1 MPDASTFRAEHD
13 SLADYLL
20 LATSPAE
27 RARPLIPS
35 FSHWEFATTTVG
47 EIATTF
53 HSLRSEVTVALWGN
67 HTPVHDVSWTTDERI
82 ARLGVSPSRV
92 TRLKRALASC
102 GIPDT
107 SFASPP
113 IHRWHPAQ
121 ELPQIGP
128 LNRSGI
134 RELKYRGASVGRA
147 ILQVHPDDDTPITDE
162 HLWPR
167 EWVETSL
174 RSFAWAFD
182 QICALIEQRRSSLVV
197 VFNGRFLH
205 DAAALAAAEAN
216 DLPVL
221 SYDFGGNETDFD
233 LTRDPTHDWSA
244 LQQRML
250 TMFESWDEA
259 ERQAVGSSWFEE
271 RRHHSD
277 PRNAKFVESQR
288 RGNSLDIDSS
298 GPLIVF
304 FSSSGDEVSELDLDW
319 SEYFYGQSGAL
330 QAVVSAVRQIPNAT
344 LAVRTH
350 PHLRH
355 KPRKDVEE
363 WHRDVE
369 QAQPHVHVDEFSD
382 IDSYTLMDQADV
394 VVTYGSTTGVEAAYA
409 GKSVIVMG
417 PSAYDELG
425 CVTRVTSQ
433 DELLR
438 ALIERPVGS
447 QDGAL
452 AYGLMMNRRGF
463 RNEFVATSD
472 TGMVLGG
479 VTLEDSRP
487 LVLHVSN
494 ILKNRQLRKRRR

>member
-1 MPDASTFRAEHD
+1 MPDAPIFRAEHD
-13 SLADYLL
+13 SLADFLL
-20 LATSPAE
+20 LTTSPAE

-35 FSHWEFATTTVG
+35 FSHWEFAIATVG

-53 HSLRSEVTVALWGN
+53 HSLGSEVTVALWGN

-92 TRLKRALASC
+92 SRLKRALTSC
-102 GIPDT
+102 GLPDT

-113 IHRWHPAQ
+113 IHLWQPAQ
-121 ELPQIGP
+121 DLPQIGP
-128 LNRSGI
+128 VNRSGI

-147 ILQVHPDDDTPITDE
+147 ILQVHPDDNTPITDE
-162 HLWPR
+162 HFWPR

-182 QICALIEQRRSSLVV
+182 QMCALIEDRRISLVV

-205 DAAALAAAEAN
+205 DAAALAAAAAYA
-216 DLPVL
+216 LPVL

-244 LQQRML
+244 LQRRML
-250 TMFESWDEA
+250 VMFDSWDVED
-259 ERQAVGSSWFEE
+259 RRAVGSAWFEE

-288 RGNSLDIDSS
+288 RGNSIKIEKA
-298 GPLIVF
+298 GPLIAF

-330 QAVVSAVRQIPNAT
+330 RAVVSAVKEIPNAT
-344 LAVRTH
+344 LVVRTH

-369 QAQPHVHVDEFSD
+369 LAQPHIHLDEFSD
-382 IDSYTLMDQADV
+382 VDSYTLMDEADV

-409 GKSVIVMG
+409 GRPVIVMG

-425 CVTRVTSQ
+425 CATRVTSQ
-433 DELLR
+433 EELRR
-438 ALIERPVGS
+438 ALWERPVGS
-447 QDGAL
+447 KDGSL

-463 RNEFVATSD
+463 RNNFVTTTD

-479 VTLEDSRP
+479 VTLQDSRP
-487 LVLHVSN
+487 LVLHLSN

>member
-1 MPDASTFRAEHD
+1 MAENRLLRAEHA
-13 SLADYLL
+13 SLTEYLKEH
-20 LATSPAE
+20 TTIHE

-35 FSHWEFATTTVG
+35 FSHWEFTTAIVG
-47 EIATTF
+47 EIAATF
-53 HSLRSEVTVALWGN
+53 HSLGSDVTVALWGN

-82 ARLGVSPSRV
+82 ARLGISPSRAI
-92 TRLKRALASC
+92 RLKRALA
-102 GIPDT
+102 GVGLPDAA
-107 SFASPP
+107 FASPP
-113 IHRWHPAQ
+113 LRKWRPAQ
-121 ELPQIGP
+121 DVPEVTS
-128 LNRSGI
+128 LNRCGI
-134 RELKYRGASVGRA
+134 RKLEYRGAAVGRA

-182 QICALIEQRRSSLVV
+182 QICELIEQRRSSLVV

-205 DAAALAAAEAN
+205 DAAALAAAEAY

-250 TMFESWDEA
+250 AMFESWDEA
-259 ERQAVGSSWFEE
+259 DRQAVGSSWFEE

-277 PRNAKFVESQR
+277 PQNAKFVESQR

-330 QAVVSAVRQIPNAT
+330 QAVVSAVNEIPNAT

-409 GKSVIVMG
+409 GKSVFVMG

-425 CVTRVTSQ
+425 CVTRVTSHE
-433 DELLR
+433 ELLR
-438 ALIERPVGS
+438 ALVERPVGS

-463 RNEFVATSD
+463 QNEFVTTTD

-479 VTLEDSRP
+479 VSLKDSRP

-494 ILKNRQLRKRRR
+494 ALKNRQLRKRRR

>member
-1 MPDASTFRAEHD
+1 MADAPTFRAEHD

-47 EIATTF
+47 EIAMTF
-53 HSLRSEVTVALWGN
+53 QSLGSDVTLAVWGN
-67 HTPVHDVSWTTDERI
+67 HTPVHDVSWTTNEVL
-82 ARLGVSPSRV
+82 AHLALSPSR
-92 TRLKRALASC
+92 TARLSKALGKAGLPES
-102 GIPDT
+102 
-107 SFASPP
+107 SFAPP
-113 IHRWHPAQ
+113 PLNRWRPVQ
-121 ELPQIGP
+121 PLPEVAA

-134 RELKYRGASVGRA
+134 RGLEYRGASVGRA
-147 ILQVHPDDDTPITDE
+147 ILQIHPDDDTPISDE
-162 HLWPR
+162 HLWPQA
-167 EWVETSL
+167 WVQSSV

-182 QICALIEQRRSSLVV
+182 QTAELIERRRISAVV

-205 DAAALAAAEAN
+205 DAAALAAAEAY

-250 TMFESWDEA
+250 VMFDSWDVE
-259 ERQAVGSSWFEE
+259 ERRAIGSAWFEE
-271 RRHHSD
+271 RRQHSD

-288 RGNSLDIDSS
+288 RGNSLEIETP

-330 QAVVSAVRQIPNAT
+330 QAVVAAVQEIPNAT
-344 LAVRTH
+344 LVVRTH

-369 QAQPHVHVDEFSD
+369 RAKPHIHVDEFSD
-382 IDSYTLMDQADV
+382 VDSYTLMDQADAV
-394 VVTYGSTTGVEAAYA
+394 ITYGSTTGVEAAYA
-409 GKSVIVMG
+409 GKSVLVMG

-425 CVTRVTSQ
+425 CATRVTSPE
-433 DELLR
+433 DLRR
-438 ALIERPVGS
+438 ALRERPVGS
-447 QDGAL
+447 KDGAL

-463 RNEFVATSD
+463 RNEFVTTTD

-479 VTLEDSRP
+479 VTLQDSRP
-487 LVLHVSN
+487 LVLHLSN
-494 ILKNRQLRKRRR
+494 ILKNRQLRKRRC